1 MKKNKTHRPR
11 GSISDYLGLS
21 TEQLSKLSQS
31 ELRGLVRKL
40 NDAANKRL
48 KRLGESG
55 FGELSTGYR
64 SRMWSEGRGKF
75 KLTGKETMSRLK
87 AAYLSVSNFLKPES
101 RTTMKTIAEMEV
113 DSMTS
118 IQSAVL
124 GTDLRDPDL
133 YDRRYKHKKVL
144 KKKTR
149 KKLREFWSK
158 YDQWLELQKSKSGK
172 PMVTTNLDNVST
184 FEEEVYSQ
192 GLTSISSMEALI
204 KAKYEQEQKEQGN
217 ESDTIS
223 ASQLNN
229 PSETASKPNKHKGK
243 GDLYRNV
250 K

>member
-1 MKKNKTHRPR
+1 MKKSKNYRPR
-11 GSISDYLGLS
+11 GSINDYLGLS

-48 KRLGESG
+48 KRLGETG

-64 SRMWSEGRGKF
+64 SRMWSEGRGRF

-101 RTTMKTIAEMEV
+101 RTTIKAVTKMVA

-124 GTDLRDPDL
+124 GGDLREPDL
-133 YDRRYKHKKVL
+133 YDRRYKKKKVL

-149 KKLREFWSK
+149 KKLRDFWSK
-158 YDQWLELQKSKSGK
+158 YDQWKELMQSKSGK
-172 PMVTTNLDNVST
+172 PMITTDLDMVLD
-184 FEEEVYSQ
+184 FEEEIFSK
-192 GLTSISSMEALI
+192 GLTDIPQMEALI
-204 KAKYEQEQKEQGN
+204 KAKYEQEQREQGN

-223 ASQLNN
+223 ASMLNN
-229 PSETASKPNKHKGK
+229 PAEKTIKQSKHKGK
-243 GDLYRNV
+243 GNLYRNV

>member
-1 MKKNKTHRPR
+1 MKKNKTYRPR
-11 GSISDYLGLS
+11 GSINDYLGLS

-64 SRMWSEGRGKF
+64 SRMGIEGRGKF

-87 AAYLSVSNFLKPES
+87 SAYLSVSNFLKPES
-101 RTTMKTIAEMEV
+101 KTTIKTITKMV

-124 GTDLRDPDL
+124 DSDLGEADL
-133 YDRRYKHKKVL
+133 YDRRYKHKKVF
-144 KKKTR
+144 KKKSR
-149 KKLREFWSK
+149 KRLREFWSK
-158 YDQWLELQKSKSGK
+158 YDQWKELMQSKSGK
-172 PMVTTNLDNVST
+172 PMITTDLDMVLD
-184 FEEEVYSQ
+184 FEEEVFSQ
-192 GLTSISSMEALI
+192 GLTNIPQMEALI

-217 ESDTIS
+217 ESDTIPS
-223 ASQLNN
+223 SLLNN
-229 PSETASKPNKHKGK
+229 PAETASKPHKQQGK
-243 GDLYRNV
+243 RNLYRNI